1 MKKKT
6 FKSAGITMLST
17 LALSATLI
25 APVLEN
31 TGASASATRYEL
43 KTGKSGY
50 VYKNKRIKA
59 TKSHSAKNYFGKHKL
74 SVKKTITIKRHGKKL
89 VYKFVVSTNGKSGYV
104 YAGSIK
110 KVSAKHIAKV
120 KKAKKVSIK
129 KVTSNKKVTK
139 KHSKKTTWEDILK
152 NNSNNSSTAT
162 TPMTHEQIASQ
173 IKADFINYVN
183 NQRRLNGKQPWVQN
197 DALTRVAEKR
207 VSYVDPD
214 KGAASHW
221 VTADGVY
228 HNNEIAAHVDASSL
242 GYNMPDLYESNADAE
257 ISYDYAAPQFF
268 EGEFAGM
275 ITDDSASNNGH
286 RDQLLGNKGQGLNN
300 VGVAVK
306 VTKTKNYDGVDIM
319 RAVIVILSSDR
330 AY

>member
-31 TGASASATRYEL
+31 TFASASATRYEL

-50 VYKNKRIKA
+50 VYKDKRIKA

-152 NNSNNSSTAT
+152 NNSNSSSTTT
-162 TPMTHEQIASQ
+162 TPMTNEQVASQ

-207 VSYVDPD
+207 VSYVNPN
-214 KGAASHW
+214 KGQDSHYI
-221 VTADGVY
+221 TADGAY
-228 HNNEIAAHVDASSL
+228 HAEGASMVDAASL
-242 GYNMPDLYESNADAE
+242 GYNMPDLYESNGYAE
-257 ISYDYAAPQFF
+257 MGYDFAAPQFF
-268 EGEFAGM
+268 EGEFENM

-286 RDQLLGNKGQGLNN
+286 RDQLLGNRGQGLNN

-306 VTKTKNYDGVDIM
+306 VTRHTDSDGDDMM
-319 RAVIVILSSDR
+319 RAVIIILSSDT

>member
-31 TGASASATRYEL
+31 TFASASATRYEL

-152 NNSNNSSTAT
+152 NNSNSSSTTT
-162 TPMTHEQIASQ
+162 TPMTNEQVASQ

-197 DALTRVAEKR
+197 AALTRVAEKR

-214 KGAASHW
+214 TGSASHYT
-221 VTADGVY
+221 TADGVY
-228 HNNEIAAHVDASSL
+228 HAEGAPVVDAASL
-242 GYNMPDLYESNADAE
+242 GYNMSSDLHESNAD
-257 ISYDYAAPQFF
+257 YAMTYQFANVNSF
-268 EGEFAGM
+268 VGGFSQM
-275 ITDDSASNNGH
+275 ITNDEDNGNGH

-300 VGVAVK
+300 VGVAVRVFK
-306 VTKTKNYDGVDIM
+306 YTNSAGID
-319 RAVIVILSSDR
+319 ALQANIVILSSDN